1 MFLLLFFN
9 FQVSESQTRVN
20 QLFFADLPNLHEEF
34 YYGRLRAIA
43 LEKMSQTAIVIFS
56 LPERKGTLAL
66 MVNLS
71 TGT

>member
-9 FQVSESQTRVN
+9 FQVSESQTVN

-66 MVNLS
+66 MVK
-71 TGT
+71 